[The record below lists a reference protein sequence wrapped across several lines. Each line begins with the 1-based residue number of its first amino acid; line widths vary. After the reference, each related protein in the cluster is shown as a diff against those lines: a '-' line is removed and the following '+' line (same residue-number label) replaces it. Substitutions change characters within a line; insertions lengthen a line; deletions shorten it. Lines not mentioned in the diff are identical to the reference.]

1 MSKILVVEDNEMNRD
16 VVARRLR
23 REGFE
28 VILAVDGVEGME
40 VAVAAQP
47 DLILLDLS
55 LPRVDGW
62 ALARL
67 LRAEPKTKR
76 IPIIALTA
84 HAMVGD
90 REKALEAG
98 CDDYAT
104 KPIDTPSL
112 LGQIN
117 TLLTGAGAG

>member
-16 VVARRLR
+16 VITRRLR
-23 REGFE
+23 RKGFE
-28 VILAVDGVEGME
+28 IVVAVDGVEGMD
-40 VAVAAQP
+40 VALGEQP

-67 LRAEPKTKR
+67 LRAEPRTEQ
-76 IPIIALTA
+76 IPIIALTS

-90 REKALEAG
+90 RQKAIQAG

-104 KPIDTPSL
+104 KPVDLPRL
-112 LGQIN
+112 LDQIK
-117 TLLTGAGAG
+117 TLLDKE

>member
-16 VVARRLR
+16 VITRRLR
-23 REGFE
+23 RKGFE
-28 VILAVDGVEGME
+28 IAVAVDGVEGMD
-40 VAVAAQP
+40 VALKEQP

-67 LRAEPKTKR
+67 LRAEPRTQR
-76 IPIIALTA
+76 IPIIALTS

-90 REKALEAG
+90 RQKAIRAG

-104 KPIDTPSL
+104 KPVDLPSL
-112 LGQIN
+112 LNQIQ
-117 TLLTGAGAG
+117 TLLNKE

>member
-1 MSKILVVEDNEMNRD
+1 MSKILVIEDNEMNLDVITRRLVRKGFD
-16 VVARRLR
+16 VVSAR
-23 REGFE
+23 
-28 VILAVDGVEGME
+28 DGVEGMD
-40 VAVAAQP
+40 VAMQEQP

-62 ALARL
+62 TLARL
-67 LRAEPKTKR
+67 LRAEPKTKH

-90 REKALEAG
+90 RNRAMEAG

-104 KPIDTPSL
+104 KPVDLVRLLEQMHAL
-112 LGQIN
+112 LG
-117 TLLTGAGAG
+117 APDDD